1 MNAETPGQRIERLAK
16 ALSFLEHGSDKD
28 WEEFTNAA
36 QAVIASDK
44 KANWPFLWYPETHVI
59 EPTADSGKVLS
70 ELESAKAEREN
81 LKDREIALLEQA
93 VVEAAQLNELKKEA
107 ERMKAVVET
116 VREYFAC
123 GGRASSLRA
132 LRIRHMRKALKELD
146 KK

>member
-1 MNAETPGQRIERLAK
+1 MKP
-16 ALSFLEHGSDKD
+16 
-28 WEEFTNAA
+28 
-36 QAVIASDK
+36 
-44 KANWPFLWYPETHVI
+44 
-59 EPTADSGKVLS
+59 EPTMRVLSLGAGVQSSVMALMRVLS

>member
-1 MNAETPGQRIERLAK
+1 MKP
-16 ALSFLEHGSDKD
+16 
-28 WEEFTNAA
+28 
-36 QAVIASDK
+36 
-44 KANWPFLWYPETHVI
+44 
-59 EPTADSGKVLS
+59 EPTMRVLSLGAGVQSSVMALMRVLS

-123 GGRASSLRA
+123 GACQFLEGFTHKTYA
-132 LRIRHMRKALKELD
+132 
-146 KK
+146 

>member
-1 MNAETPGQRIERLAK
+1 MKP
-16 ALSFLEHGSDKD
+16 
-28 WEEFTNAA
+28 
-36 QAVIASDK
+36 
-44 KANWPFLWYPETHVI
+44 
-59 EPTADSGKVLS
+59 EPTMRVLSLGAGVQSSVMALMRVLS

-81 LKDREIALLEQA
+81 LKDREIALLERA

-123 GGRASSLRA
+123 GGRGCDPLG
-132 LRIRHMRKALKELD
+132 LGDCLMRKALKELD